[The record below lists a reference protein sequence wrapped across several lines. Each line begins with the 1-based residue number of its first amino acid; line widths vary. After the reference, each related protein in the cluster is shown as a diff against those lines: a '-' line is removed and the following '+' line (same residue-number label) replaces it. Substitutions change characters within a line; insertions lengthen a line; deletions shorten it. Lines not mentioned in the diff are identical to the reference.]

1 MCLVVGWK
9 HQRRKDGRAGFL
21 ILGFGWDGRVGIV
34 LAVGEVVVGVV
45 FMRQYELKR
54 HTQRQRER
62 ESYTQAFPLPP
73 FFHHSSLVMLYVI
86 REELTMP
93 LMSFFGLRFWG
104 LFLFVGDW

>member
-62 ESYTQAFPLPP
+62 ERQLYPSLSPPPL
-73 FFHHSSLVMLYVI
+73 FSSFESCHALCH
-86 REELTMP
+86 
-93 LMSFFGLRFWG
+93 
-104 LFLFVGDW
+104 

>member
-62 ESYTQAFPLPP
+62 ETVIPKPFPSPP
-73 FFHHSSLVMLYVI
+73 FFIIRVLSCFMSL
-86 REELTMP
+86 EKN
-93 LMSFFGLRFWG
+93 
-104 LFLFVGDW
+104 